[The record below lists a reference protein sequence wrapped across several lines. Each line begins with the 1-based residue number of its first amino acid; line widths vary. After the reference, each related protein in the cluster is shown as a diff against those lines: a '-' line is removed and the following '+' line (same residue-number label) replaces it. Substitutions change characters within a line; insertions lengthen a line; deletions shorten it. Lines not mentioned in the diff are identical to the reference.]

1 MAKGP
6 STTMRA
12 VVFAYHEVGARC
24 LQTLLDGGVEV
35 QLVITHT
42 DDPNERIWFT
52 SVAEVARQSGIPVI
66 TPESAK
72 APEIQE
78 RIALLAPDYIFSFY
92 YRQMIPMSVL
102 NLAKIA
108 PLNMH
113 GSLLPKY
120 RGRVPI
126 NWAVLHGETETGATL
141 HVMAEKPDAGDIVA
155 QEAVPI
161 GPDETAGDVF
171 GKVTRAAAETLQ
183 GVLPQ
188 LLKGDVPRRPNPVSE
203 GSYFGGRKPEDGR
216 IHWEQ
221 PAAQVYNLIR
231 AVAPPYPGA
240 FTDITTSRGVTR
252 ITVNAA
258 RRLDSPPN
266 LPANLAPGLHR
277 VGAKVIG
284 VCGDKMAVEITEFLV
299 EGAPGTPD
307 TLPEATITH

>member
-1 MAKGP
+1 MK
-6 STTMRA
+6 A

-24 LQTLLDGGVEV
+24 LQALLDGGVDV

-52 SVAEVARQSGIPVI
+52 SVAELAAKAGIPVI
-66 TPESAK
+66 TPESASK
-72 APEIQE
+72 PEVQA
-78 RIALLAPDYIFSFY
+78 RIAAIAPDYIFSFY

-155 QEAVPI
+155 QQAVPI
-161 GPDETAGDVF
+161 GPDETAGEVF
-171 GKVTRAAAETLQ
+171 ANVTAAAAETLK
-183 GVLPQ
+183 GVLPE
-188 LLKGDVPRRPNPVSE
+188 LLKGHVPRQPNDLAA

-221 PAAQVYNLIR
+221 TAQQVYNLIR

-240 FTDITTSRGVTR
+240 FTDIATAQGTER
-252 ITVNAA
+252 ITINAA
-258 RRLDSPPN
+258 RRLEGTFDRT
-266 LPANLAPGLHR
+266 PGIYR
-277 VGAKVIG
+277 TGSKVIG
-284 VCGDKMAVEITEFLV
+284 VCGDKMAVELTEF
-299 EGAPGTPD
+299 TPTTFD
-307 TLPEATITH
+307 PTTL

>member
-1 MAKGP
+1 
-6 STTMRA
+6 MRA

-24 LQTLLDGGVEV
+24 LQTLLDGGVDV

-52 SVAEVARQSGIPVI
+52 SVAEVAKAAGIPVI
-66 TPESAK
+66 TPESASEPGVQ
-72 APEIQE
+72 AQ
-78 RIALLAPDYIFSFY
+78 IAAIDPDYIFSFY

-155 QEAVPI
+155 QQAVPI
-161 GPDETAGDVF
+161 GPDETAGEVF
-171 GKVTRAAAETLQ
+171 ANVTTAAAATLNS
-183 GVLPQ
+183 VLPQ
-188 LLKGDVPRRPNPVSE
+188 LLKGDVPRRPNDLSQ

-221 PAAQVYNLIR
+221 TAAQVYNLIR

-240 FTDITTSRGVTR
+240 FCDVNTSQGTER
-252 ITVNAA
+252 ITINAA
-258 RRLDSPPN
+258 RRLNTPLD
-266 LPANLAPGLHR
+266 PGIAQNPGIYRL
-277 VGAKVIG
+277 GSKVIG
-284 VCGDKMAVEITEFLV
+284 VCGDKMALEITEF
-299 EGAPGTPD
+299 TPPTFD
-307 TLPEATITH
+307 PNPL

>member
-1 MAKGP
+1 
-6 STTMRA
+6 MRA

-24 LQTLLDGGVEV
+24 LQALLDGGVDV
-35 QLVITHT
+35 ALVVTHT

-52 SVAEVARQSGIPVI
+52 SVAEVARKAGIPVI
-66 TPESAK
+66 TPDSASEPDVE
-72 APEIQE
+72 A
-78 RIALLAPDYIFSFY
+78 RIATIAPDYIFSFY

-155 QEAVPI
+155 QQAVPI
-161 GPDETAGDVF
+161 GPDETAGEVF
-171 GKVTRAAAETLQ
+171 AKVTAVAAATLT
-183 GVLPQ
+183 GVLPS
-188 LLKGDVPRRPNPVSE
+188 LLKGEVPRRPNNLAE

-216 IHWEQ
+216 IDWQ
-221 PAAQVYNLIR
+221 QSAAQVYNLIR

-240 FTDITTSRGVTR
+240 FCDAETAKGTERVT
-252 ITVNAA
+252 INAA
-258 RRLDSPPN
+258 RRLDA
-266 LPANLAPGLHR
+266 LFDPGFAQKPGIYRL
-277 VGAKVIG
+277 GSKVIG
-284 VCGDKMAVEITEFLV
+284 VCGDKMALELIEF
-299 EGAPGTPD
+299 TPSTFD
-307 TLPEATITH
+307 PIPL

>member
-1 MAKGP
+1 MK
-6 STTMRA
+6 A

-24 LQTLLDGGVEV
+24 LQALLDAGVDV

-52 SVAEVARQSGIPVI
+52 SVAEVAQKAGIAVI
-66 TPESAK
+66 TPESARDPDVQ
-72 APEIQE
+72 A
-78 RIALLAPDYIFSFY
+78 RIAAIAPDYIFSFY

-102 NLAKIA
+102 SLARIA

-155 QEAVPI
+155 QQAVPI
-161 GPDETAGDVF
+161 GSDDTAGEVF
-171 GKVTRAAAETLQ
+171 AKVTAAAAETLKD
-183 GVLPQ
+183 VLPRLRQ
-188 LLKGDVPRRPNPVSE
+188 GDVPRRPNNLAE

-216 IHWEQ
+216 IHWDQ
-221 PAAQVYNLIR
+221 TAAQVYNLIR

-240 FTDITTSRGVTR
+240 FCDVETAQGIERVT
-252 ITVNAA
+252 INAA
-258 RRLDSPPN
+258 RRLNTPFD
-266 LPANLAPGLHR
+266 PGFAQKPGIYRL
-277 VGAKVIG
+277 GSKVIG
-284 VCGDKMAVEITEFLV
+284 VCGDKMALELIEF
-299 EGAPGTPD
+299 TPTTFD
-307 TLPEATITH
+307 PTPL

>member
-1 MAKGP
+1 MAEP
-6 STTMRA
+6 HQNAVRA

-24 LQTLLDGGVEV
+24 LQTLLDGGVDV

-52 SVAEVARQSGIPVI
+52 SVAEVAKAAGIPVI
-66 TPESAK
+66 TPESAS
-72 APEIQE
+72 APGVQAH
-78 RIALLAPDYIFSFY
+78 IAAIDPDYIFSFY

-102 NLAKIA
+102 NLARIA

-155 QEAVPI
+155 QQAVPI
-161 GPDETAGDVF
+161 GPDETAGEVF
-171 GKVTRAAAETLQ
+171 AKVTTAAAATLQ
-183 GVLPQ
+183 SVLPQ
-188 LLKGDVPRRPNPVSE
+188 LLKGDVPCRPNDLSQ

-221 PAAQVYNLIR
+221 TAAQVYNLIR

-240 FTDITTSRGVTR
+240 FCDVSTPQGTER
-252 ITVNAA
+252 ITINAA
-258 RRLDSPPN
+258 RRLNTPLD
-266 LPANLAPGLHR
+266 PGIAQKPGIYRL
-277 VGAKVIG
+277 GSKVIG
-284 VCGDKMAVEITEFLV
+284 VCGDKMALEITEF
-299 EGAPGTPD
+299 TPPTFD
-307 TLPEATITH
+307 PNPL

>member
-1 MAKGP
+1 MK
-6 STTMRA
+6 A

-24 LQTLLDGGVEV
+24 LQALLDGGVDV

-52 SVAEVARQSGIPVI
+52 SVAELAAKAGIPVI
-66 TPESAK
+66 TPESASE
-72 APEIQE
+72 PEVQA
-78 RIALLAPDYIFSFY
+78 RIAAIAPDYIFSFY

-102 NLAKIA
+102 NLAKIV

-155 QEAVPI
+155 QQAVPI
-161 GPDETAGDVF
+161 GPDETAGEVF
-171 GKVTRAAAETLQ
+171 AHVTAAAAQTLA

-188 LLKGDVPRRPNPVSE
+188 LLKGNVPRSTNNLSE

-216 IHWEQ
+216 IHWDQ
-221 PAAQVYNLIR
+221 TAQQVYNLIR

-240 FTDITTSRGVTR
+240 FTDVATANGTER
-252 ITVNAA
+252 ITINAA
-258 RRLDSPPN
+258 RRMEGIFYR
-266 LPANLAPGLHR
+266 APGIYR
-277 VGAKVIG
+277 TGSKVIG
-284 VCGDKMAVEITEFLV
+284 VCGDKMAVELTEF
-299 EGAPGTPD
+299 TPTTFD
-307 TLPEATITH
+307 PTTL

>member
-1 MAKGP
+1 
-6 STTMRA
+6 MRA

-24 LQTLLDGGVEV
+24 LQALLDGGVDV
-35 QLVITHT
+35 ALVITHT

-52 SVAEVARQSGIPVI
+52 SVAEVATQAGIPVI
-66 TPESAK
+66 TPASASEPDVQ
-72 APEIQE
+72 A
-78 RIALLAPDYIFSFY
+78 RIAAIAPDYIFSFY

-155 QEAVPI
+155 QQAVPI
-161 GPDETAGDVF
+161 EPDETAGEVF
-171 GKVTRAAAETLQ
+171 AKVTTAAAETLK

-188 LLKGDVPRRPNPVSE
+188 LLKGEVPRRPNQLSE

-216 IHWEQ
+216 INWQ
-221 PAAQVYNLIR
+221 QTAAQVYNLIR

-240 FTDITTSRGVTR
+240 FTDLATAQGNRR

-258 RRLDSPPN
+258 RRLDAPFK
-266 LPANLAPGLHR
+266 LPPGLYR
-277 VGAKVIG
+277 VGAKAIG
-284 VCGDKMAVEITEFLV
+284 VCGDKMAVQITDFLV
-299 EGAPGTPD
+299 DGMPGTPD
-307 TLPEATITH
+307 ALPEAVVTH

>member
-1 MAKGP
+1 
-6 STTMRA
+6 MRA

-24 LQTLLDGGVEV
+24 LQALLDGGVDV

-52 SVAEVARQSGIPVI
+52 SVAEVTRQAGIEVI
-66 TPESAK
+66 TPESASE
-72 APEIQE
+72 PEVQA
-78 RIALLAPDYIFSFY
+78 RIAGIAPDYIFSFY

-102 NLAKIA
+102 NLAKIL

-155 QEAVPI
+155 QQAVPI
-161 GPDETAGDVF
+161 GPDDTAGDIF
-171 GKVTRAAAETLQ
+171 AHVTTAAANTLK

-188 LLKGDVPRRPNPVSE
+188 LLKGDVPRRPNNLAE
-203 GSYFGGRKPEDGR
+203 GSYFGGRRPEDGR

-221 PAAQVYNLIR
+221 TAAQVYNLIR

-240 FTDITTSRGVTR
+240 FTDVTTANGTER
-252 ITVNAA
+252 ITINAA
-258 RRLDSPPN
+258 RRLEGTFDR
-266 LPANLAPGLHR
+266 APGIYR
-277 VGAKVIG
+277 TGSKVIG
-284 VCGDKMAVEITEFLV
+284 VCGDKMAVELTEF
-299 EGAPGTPD
+299 TPTTFD
-307 TLPEATITH
+307 PTTL

>member
-1 MAKGP
+1 MK
-6 STTMRA
+6 A

-24 LQTLLDGGVEV
+24 LQALLDAGVDV

-52 SVAEVARQSGIPVI
+52 SVAEVATRAGIPVI
-66 TPESAK
+66 TPDSA
-72 APEIQE
+72 ADPDVQA
-78 RIALLAPDYIFSFY
+78 RITAIAPDYIFSFY

-102 NLAKIA
+102 NLARIA

-155 QEAVPI
+155 QQAVPI
-161 GPDETAGDVF
+161 GPDETAGEVF
-171 GKVTRAAAETLQ
+171 AKVTMAAAETLK
-183 GVLPQ
+183 GVLPRLRQ
-188 LLKGDVPRRPNPVSE
+188 GEVPRRPNNLAE

-216 IHWEQ
+216 IHWDQ
-221 PAAQVYNLIR
+221 SATQVYNLIR

-240 FTDITTSRGVTR
+240 FCDVETAKGIERVT
-252 ITVNAA
+252 INAA
-258 RRLDSPPN
+258 RRLDK
-266 LPANLAPGLHR
+266 AAGAGFAPEFSQKPGIYRL
-277 VGAKVIG
+277 GSKVIG
-284 VCGDKMAVEITEFLV
+284 VCGDKMALELTEF
-299 EGAPGTPD
+299 TPP
-307 TLPEATITH
+307 TLDPTPL

>member
-1 MAKGP
+1 MAEP
-6 STTMRA
+6 RQSAMRA

-24 LQTLLDGGVEV
+24 LQALLDGGVDV

-52 SVAEVARQSGIPVI
+52 SVAEVARQAGIEVI
-66 TPESAK
+66 TPESASE
-72 APEIQE
+72 PEVQA
-78 RIALLAPDYIFSFY
+78 RIAGIAPDYIFSFY

-155 QEAVPI
+155 QQAVPI
-161 GPDETAGDVF
+161 GPDDTAGDVF
-171 GKVTRAAAETLQ
+171 AHVTTAAANTLK

-188 LLKGDVPRRPNPVSE
+188 LLKGNVPRRPNNLAE
-203 GSYFGGRKPEDGR
+203 GSYFGGRRPEDGR

-221 PAAQVYNLIR
+221 TAAQVYNLIR

-240 FTDITTSRGVTR
+240 FTDVTTANGTER
-252 ITVNAA
+252 ITINAA
-258 RRLDSPPN
+258 RRLEGTFDR
-266 LPANLAPGLHR
+266 APGIYR
-277 VGAKVIG
+277 TGSKVIG
-284 VCGDKMAVEITEFLV
+284 VCGDKMAVELTEF
-299 EGAPGTPD
+299 TPTTFD
-307 TLPEATITH
+307 PTTL

>member
-1 MAKGP
+1 MAEP
-6 STTMRA
+6 HQAPMRA

-24 LQTLLDGGVEV
+24 LQALLDGGVDV

-52 SVAEVARQSGIPVI
+52 SVAELAAKAGIPVI
-66 TPESAK
+66 TPESASEPDVL
-72 APEIQE
+72 A
-78 RIALLAPDYIFSFY
+78 RINTINPDYIFSFY

-141 HVMAEKPDAGDIVA
+141 HIMAEKPDAGDIVA
-155 QEAVPI
+155 QQAVPI
-161 GPDETAGDVF
+161 GPDETAGEVF
-171 GKVTRAAAETLQ
+171 AKVTAAAAESLK
-183 GVLPQ
+183 GVLPR
-188 LLKGDVPRRPNPVSE
+188 LLKGEVPRQPNNLSA

-221 PAAQVYNLIR
+221 TAAEVYNLIR

-240 FTDITTSRGVTR
+240 FCDVATPQGVER
-252 ITVNAA
+252 ITINAA
-258 RRLDSPPN
+258 RRLDTPLDPKFD
-266 LPANLAPGLHR
+266 LQPGIYRL
-277 VGAKVIG
+277 GSKVIG
-284 VCGDKMAVEITEFLV
+284 ICGDKMALELTEF
-299 EGAPGTPD
+299 TPTTFD
-307 TLPEATITH
+307 PTSL

>member
-1 MAKGP
+1 MK
-6 STTMRA
+6 A

-24 LQTLLDGGVEV
+24 LQALLDGGVDV

-52 SVAEVARQSGIPVI
+52 SVAELAAKANIPVI
-66 TPESAK
+66 TPESASEPDVQ
-72 APEIQE
+72 A
-78 RIALLAPDYIFSFY
+78 RIAAIAPDYIFSFY

-113 GSLLPKY
+113 GSLLPNY

-155 QEAVPI
+155 QRAVPI
-161 GPDETAGDVF
+161 GPDETAGEVF
-171 GKVTRAAAETLQ
+171 ANVTAAAAETLK

-188 LLKGDVPRRPNPVSE
+188 LLKGNVPRSPNNLAE

-221 PAAQVYNLIR
+221 TAQQVYNLIR

-240 FTDITTSRGVTR
+240 FTDVATANGTER
-252 ITVNAA
+252 ITINAA
-258 RRLDSPPN
+258 RRMEGTFDR
-266 LPANLAPGLHR
+266 APGIYR
-277 VGAKVIG
+277 TGSKVIG
-284 VCGDKMAVEITEFLV
+284 VCGDKMAVELTEF
-299 EGAPGTPD
+299 TPTTFD
-307 TLPEATITH
+307 PTTL

>member
-1 MAKGP
+1 
-6 STTMRA
+6 MRA

-24 LQTLLDGGVEV
+24 LQTLLDGGIDVA
-35 QLVITHT
+35 LVVTHT

-52 SVAEVARQSGIPVI
+52 SVAEVAKNAGIPMI
-66 TPESAK
+66 TPDSASESDVQA
-72 APEIQE
+72 
-78 RIALLAPDYIFSFY
+78 RIAAIAPDYIFSFY

-155 QEAVPI
+155 QQAVPI
-161 GPDETAGDVF
+161 GPDETAGEVF
-171 GKVTRAAAETLQ
+171 AKVTAAAAATLK
-183 GVLPQ
+183 GVLAQ
-188 LLKGDVPRRPNPVSE
+188 LLNGEVPRRPNNLSE

-216 IHWEQ
+216 IDWTQ
-221 PAAQVYNLIR
+221 TAGQVYNLIR

-240 FTDITTSRGVTR
+240 FSDITTPQGTCR

-258 RRLDSPPN
+258 RRLDTP
-266 LPANLAPGLHR
+266 LALEPGIYR
-277 VGAKVIG
+277 VGSKAIG
-284 VCGDKMAVEITEFLV
+284 VCGDKMTVQITEFLV
-299 EGAPGTPD
+299 DGTPGTLD
-307 TLPEATITH
+307 AIPEAAATH

>member
-1 MAKGP
+1 
-6 STTMRA
+6 MRA

-24 LQTLLDGGVEV
+24 LQALLNGGVDV

-52 SVAEVARQSGIPVI
+52 SVAEVAHQAGIPVI
-66 TPESAK
+66 TPDSASEPDVL
-72 APEIQE
+72 A
-78 RIALLAPDYIFSFY
+78 RITAIAPDYIFSFY

-102 NLAKIA
+102 NLAKVA

-141 HVMAEKPDAGDIVA
+141 HIMAGKPDAGDIVA
-155 QEAVPI
+155 QQAVPI
-161 GPDETAGDVF
+161 GPDETAGEVF
-171 GKVTRAAAETLQ
+171 ANVTAAAAETLT
-183 GVLPQ
+183 GVLPR
-188 LLKGDVPRRPNPVSE
+188 LLNGEVPRQPNNLAE

-221 PAAQVYNLIR
+221 TAAQVYNLIR

-240 FTDITTSRGVTR
+240 FTDLATPQGTCRLTI
-252 ITVNAA
+252 NAA
-258 RRLDSPPN
+258 RRLDTPFGLPPGIYR
-266 LPANLAPGLHR
+266 LGSKA
-277 VGAKVIG
+277 IG
-284 VCGDKMAVEITEFLV
+284 VCGDKMAVLITEFLV
-299 EGAPGTPD
+299 DGAHGTLD
-307 TLPEATITH
+307 RLPEAPVTH

>member
-1 MAKGP
+1 
-6 STTMRA
+6 MRA

-24 LQTLLDGGVEV
+24 LQALLDGGVEV
-35 QLVITHT
+35 ALVITHT

-52 SVAEVARQSGIPVI
+52 SVAELALQNNIPVI
-66 TPESAK
+66 TPDSASNIDVQ
-72 APEIQE
+72 A
-78 RIALLAPDYIFSFY
+78 RITAIAPDYIFSFY

-102 NLAKIA
+102 SLAKIA

-155 QEAVPI
+155 QQAVSI
-161 GPDETAGDVF
+161 GPDETAGEVF
-171 GKVTRAAAETLQ
+171 ANVTAAAAETLK

-188 LLKGDVPRRPNPVSE
+188 LLQGEVPCRPNNLAA

-221 PAAQVYNLIR
+221 TAAQVYNLIR

-240 FTDITTSRGVTR
+240 FTDLTTPAGNRR

-258 RRLDSPPN
+258 RRLDGAFD
-266 LPANLAPGLHR
+266 LPPGLYQI
-277 VGAKVIG
+277 ASKAIG
-284 VCGDKMAVEITEFLV
+284 VCGDKMAVQITEFLV
-299 EGAPGTPD
+299 DGVPGTPD
-307 TLPEATITH
+307 ALPEAVATH

>member
-1 MAKGP
+1 MK
-6 STTMRA
+6 A

-24 LQTLLDGGVEV
+24 LQALLDGGVDV

-52 SVAEVARQSGIPVI
+52 SVAELATKAGIPVI
-66 TPESAK
+66 TPESASE
-72 APEIQE
+72 PDVQQ
-78 RIALLAPDYIFSFY
+78 RIAAIAPDYIFSFY

-102 NLAKIA
+102 NLARIA

-126 NWAVLHGETETGATL
+126 NWAVLHGESETGATL

-155 QEAVPI
+155 QQAVPI
-161 GPDETAGDVF
+161 GPDETAGEVF
-171 GKVTRAAAETLQ
+171 AHVTAAAAQTLA

-188 LLKGDVPRRPNPVSE
+188 LLKREVPRRPNNLAE

-216 IHWEQ
+216 IHWNQ
-221 PAAQVYNLIR
+221 TAAQVYNLIR

-240 FTDITTSRGVTR
+240 FADIQTTSGIQR

-258 RRLDSPPN
+258 RRLDT
-266 LPANLAPGLHR
+266 LFDLKPGLYR
-277 VGAKVIG
+277 IDSKVIG
-284 VCGDKMAVEITEFLV
+284 VCGDKMAVELTDF
-299 EGAPGTPD
+299 TPTTFD
-307 TLPEATITH
+307 PTTL

>member
-1 MAKGP
+1 MAEP
-6 STTMRA
+6 RQSAMRA

-24 LQTLLDGGVEV
+24 LQALLDGGVDV

-52 SVAEVARQSGIPVI
+52 SVAEVARQAGIEVI
-66 TPESAK
+66 TPESASE
-72 APEIQE
+72 PEVQA
-78 RIALLAPDYIFSFY
+78 RIAGIAPDYIFSFY

-102 NLAKIA
+102 NLAKIL

-155 QEAVPI
+155 QQAVPI
-161 GPDETAGDVF
+161 GPDDTAGDVF
-171 GKVTRAAAETLQ
+171 AHVTTAAANTLK

-188 LLKGDVPRRPNPVSE
+188 LLKGDVPRRPNNLAE
-203 GSYFGGRKPEDGR
+203 GSYFGGRRPEDGR

-221 PAAQVYNLIR
+221 TAAQVYNLIR

-240 FTDITTSRGVTR
+240 FTDVTTANGTER
-252 ITVNAA
+252 ITINAA
-258 RRLDSPPN
+258 RRLEGTF
-266 LPANLAPGLHR
+266 ARAPGIYR
-277 VGAKVIG
+277 TGSKVIG
-284 VCGDKMAVEITEFLV
+284 VCGDKMAVELTEF
-299 EGAPGTPD
+299 TPTTFD
-307 TLPEATITH
+307 PTTL

>member
-1 MAKGP
+1 MK
-6 STTMRA
+6 A

-24 LQTLLDGGVEV
+24 LQALLDGGVDV

-52 SVAEVARQSGIPVI
+52 SVAELAAKANIPVI
-66 TPESAK
+66 TPESASEPDVQ
-72 APEIQE
+72 A
-78 RIALLAPDYIFSFY
+78 RIAAIAPDYIFSFY

-102 NLAKIA
+102 NLARIA

-155 QEAVPI
+155 QRAVPI
-161 GPDETAGDVF
+161 GPDETAGEVF
-171 GKVTRAAAETLQ
+171 ANVTAAAAETLK

-188 LLKGDVPRRPNPVSE
+188 LLKGNAPRSPNNLAE

-221 PAAQVYNLIR
+221 TAQQVYNLIR

-240 FTDITTSRGVTR
+240 FTDVATANGTER
-252 ITVNAA
+252 ITINAA
-258 RRLDSPPN
+258 RRMEGTFDR
-266 LPANLAPGLHR
+266 APGIYR
-277 VGAKVIG
+277 TGSKVIG
-284 VCGDKMAVEITEFLV
+284 VCGDKMAVELTEF
-299 EGAPGTPD
+299 TPTTFD
-307 TLPEATITH
+307 PTTL

>member
-1 MAKGP
+1 MK
-6 STTMRA
+6 A

-24 LQTLLDGGVEV
+24 LQALLDGGVDV

-52 SVAEVARQSGIPVI
+52 SVAELAAKANIPVI
-66 TPESAK
+66 TPESASEPDVQ
-72 APEIQE
+72 A
-78 RIALLAPDYIFSFY
+78 RIAAIAPDYIFSFY

-155 QEAVPI
+155 QRAVPI
-161 GPDETAGDVF
+161 GPDETAGEVF
-171 GKVTRAAAETLQ
+171 ANVTAAAAETLK

-188 LLKGDVPRRPNPVSE
+188 LLKGNVPRSPNNLAE

-221 PAAQVYNLIR
+221 TAQQVYNLIR

-240 FTDITTSRGVTR
+240 FTDVATAQGTER
-252 ITVNAA
+252 ITINAA
-258 RRLDSPPN
+258 RRMEGTFDR
-266 LPANLAPGLHR
+266 APGIYR
-277 VGAKVIG
+277 TGSKVIG
-284 VCGDKMAVEITEFLV
+284 VCGDKMAVELTEF
-299 EGAPGTPD
+299 TPTTFD
-307 TLPEATITH
+307 PTTL

>member
-1 MAKGP
+1 MK
-6 STTMRA
+6 A

-24 LQTLLDGGVEV
+24 LQALLDGGVDV

-52 SVAEVARQSGIPVI
+52 SVAELATKAGIPVI
-66 TPESAK
+66 TPESASE
-72 APEIQE
+72 PDVQQ
-78 RIALLAPDYIFSFY
+78 RIAAIAPDYIFSFY

-141 HVMAEKPDAGDIVA
+141 HIMAEKPDAGDIVA
-155 QEAVPI
+155 QQAVPI
-161 GPDETAGDVF
+161 GPDETAGEVF
-171 GKVTRAAAETLQ
+171 AHVTAAAAQTLA

-188 LLKGDVPRRPNPVSE
+188 LLKGDVPRRPNNLAE

-216 IHWEQ
+216 IHWDQ
-221 PAAQVYNLIR
+221 TAAQVYNLIR
-231 AVAPPYPGA
+231 AVASPYPGA
-240 FTDITTSRGVTR
+240 FADIQTTSGIQR

-258 RRLDSPPN
+258 RRLDT
-266 LPANLAPGLHR
+266 LFDLKPGLYR
-277 VGAKVIG
+277 IDSKVIG
-284 VCGDKMAVEITEFLV
+284 VCGDKMAVELTDF
-299 EGAPGTPD
+299 TPTTFD
-307 TLPEATITH
+307 PTTL

>member
-1 MAKGP
+1 MK
-6 STTMRA
+6 A

-24 LQTLLDGGVEV
+24 LQALLDGGVDV

-52 SVAEVARQSGIPVI
+52 SVAELATKAGIPVI
-66 TPESAK
+66 TPESASE
-72 APEIQE
+72 PDVQQ
-78 RIALLAPDYIFSFY
+78 RIAAIAPDYIFSFY

-102 NLAKIA
+102 NLARIA

-141 HVMAEKPDAGDIVA
+141 HIMAEKPDAGDIVA
-155 QEAVPI
+155 QQAVPI
-161 GPDETAGDVF
+161 GPDETAGEVF
-171 GKVTRAAAETLQ
+171 AHVTAAAAQTLA

-188 LLKGDVPRRPNPVSE
+188 LLKGDVPRRPNNLAE

-216 IHWEQ
+216 IHWDQ
-221 PAAQVYNLIR
+221 TAAQVYNLIR

-240 FTDITTSRGVTR
+240 FADIQTTSGIQR

-258 RRLDSPPN
+258 RRLDT
-266 LPANLAPGLHR
+266 LFDLKPGLYR
-277 VGAKVIG
+277 IDSKVIG
-284 VCGDKMAVEITEFLV
+284 VCGDKMAVELTDF
-299 EGAPGTPD
+299 TPTTFD
-307 TLPEATITH
+307 PTTL

>member
-1 MAKGP
+1 
-6 STTMRA
+6 MRA

-24 LQTLLDGGVEV
+24 LQALLDGGVDV

-52 SVAEVARQSGIPVI
+52 SVAEAATKTGIPVI
-66 TPESAK
+66 TPESASE
-72 APEIQE
+72 PEVQA
-78 RIALLAPDYIFSFY
+78 RIAAIAPDYIFSFY

-155 QEAVPI
+155 QQAVAI
-161 GPDETAGDVF
+161 GPDETAGEVF
-171 GKVTRAAAETLQ
+171 AKVTTAAATTLKH
-183 GVLPQ
+183 VLPR
-188 LLKGDVPRRPNPVSE
+188 LLNGEVPQRPNNLAE

-221 PAAQVYNLIR
+221 TAAQVYNLIR

-240 FTDITTSRGVTR
+240 FTDLSDDAGTRR

-258 RRLDSPPN
+258 RRLDTPFE
-266 LPANLAPGLHR
+266 LAPGIYR
-277 VGAKVIG
+277 VGAKAIG
-284 VCGDKMAVEITEFLV
+284 VCGDKMAVQITEFLV
-299 EGAPGTPD
+299 DGAPGTPD
-307 TLPEATITH
+307 ALPESFVTH

>member
-1 MAKGP
+1 MAETHHTPMK
-6 STTMRA
+6 A

-24 LQTLLDGGVEV
+24 LQALLDGGVDV

-52 SVAEVARQSGIPVI
+52 SVAELATKAGIPVI
-66 TPESAK
+66 TPESASE
-72 APEIQE
+72 PDVQQ
-78 RIALLAPDYIFSFY
+78 RIAAIAPDYIFSFY

-102 NLAKIA
+102 NLARIA

-126 NWAVLHGETETGATL
+126 NWAVLHGESETGATL

-155 QEAVPI
+155 QQAVPI
-161 GPDETAGDVF
+161 GPDETAGEVF
-171 GKVTRAAAETLQ
+171 AHVTAAAANTLA

-188 LLKGDVPRRPNPVSE
+188 LLTGEVPRRPNNLAE

-216 IHWEQ
+216 IHWDQ
-221 PAAQVYNLIR
+221 TAAQVYNLIR

-240 FTDITTSRGVTR
+240 FADIQTTSGIQR

-258 RRLDSPPN
+258 RRLDT
-266 LPANLAPGLHR
+266 LFDLKPGLYR
-277 VGAKVIG
+277 IDSKVIG
-284 VCGDKMAVEITEFLV
+284 VCGDKMAVELTDF
-299 EGAPGTPD
+299 TPTTFD
-307 TLPEATITH
+307 PTTL

>member
-1 MAKGP
+1 MK
-6 STTMRA
+6 A

-24 LQTLLDGGVEV
+24 LQALLDGGVDV

-52 SVAEVARQSGIPVI
+52 SVAELAAKAGITVI
-66 TPESAK
+66 TPESASE
-72 APEIQE
+72 PDVQT
-78 RIALLAPDYIFSFY
+78 RIAAIAPDYIFSFY

-155 QEAVPI
+155 QQAVPI
-161 GPDETAGDVF
+161 GPDETAGEVF
-171 GKVTRAAAETLQ
+171 GNVTTAAAETLKS
-183 GVLPQ
+183 VLPQ
-188 LLKGDVPRRPNPVSE
+188 LLKADVPRRPNNLSE

-216 IHWEQ
+216 IHWDQ

-240 FTDITTSRGVTR
+240 FSDIQTASGIQR

-258 RRLDSPPN
+258 RRLDTPFD
-266 LPANLAPGLHR
+266 LKPGIYR
-277 VGAKVIG
+277 IDSKVIG
-284 VCGDKMAVEITEFLV
+284 VCGDKMAVELTDF
-299 EGAPGTPD
+299 TPTTFD
-307 TLPEATITH
+307 PTTL

>member
-1 MAKGP
+1 MK
-6 STTMRA
+6 A

-24 LQTLLDGGVEV
+24 LQALLDAGVDV

-52 SVAEVARQSGIPVI
+52 SVAEVATRAGIPVI
-66 TPESAK
+66 TPDSA
-72 APEIQE
+72 ADPDVQA
-78 RIALLAPDYIFSFY
+78 RIAAIAPDYIFSFY

-102 NLAKIA
+102 NLARIA

-155 QEAVPI
+155 QQAVPI
-161 GPDETAGDVF
+161 GPDETAGEVF
-171 GKVTRAAAETLQ
+171 AKVTMAAAETLK
-183 GVLPQ
+183 GVLPRLRQ
-188 LLKGDVPRRPNPVSE
+188 GEVPRRPNNLAE

-216 IHWEQ
+216 IHWDQ
-221 PAAQVYNLIR
+221 SATQVYNLIR

-240 FTDITTSRGVTR
+240 FCDVETAKGIERVT
-252 ITVNAA
+252 INAA
-258 RRLDSPPN
+258 RRLDK
-266 LPANLAPGLHR
+266 AADAGFAPEFSQKPGIYRL
-277 VGAKVIG
+277 GSKVIG
-284 VCGDKMAVEITEFLV
+284 VCGDKMALELTEF
-299 EGAPGTPD
+299 TPPTFD
-307 TLPEATITH
+307 PTPL

>member
-1 MAKGP
+1 MK
-6 STTMRA
+6 A

-24 LQTLLDGGVEV
+24 LQALLDAGVDV

-52 SVAEVARQSGIPVI
+52 SVAEVAQKAGIAVI
-66 TPESAK
+66 TPESARDPDVQ
-72 APEIQE
+72 A
-78 RIALLAPDYIFSFY
+78 RIAAIAPDYIFSFY

-102 NLAKIA
+102 SLARIA

-155 QEAVPI
+155 QQAVPI
-161 GPDETAGDVF
+161 GSDDTAGEVF
-171 GKVTRAAAETLQ
+171 AKVTAAAAETLKD
-183 GVLPQ
+183 VLPRLRQ
-188 LLKGDVPRRPNPVSE
+188 GDVPRRPNNLAE

-216 IHWEQ
+216 IHWDQ
-221 PAAQVYNLIR
+221 TAAQVYNLIR

-240 FTDITTSRGVTR
+240 FCDVETAQGIERVT
-252 ITVNAA
+252 INAA
-258 RRLDSPPN
+258 RRLNTPFD
-266 LPANLAPGLHR
+266 PGFAQKPGIYRL
-277 VGAKVIG
+277 GSKVIG
-284 VCGDKMAVEITEFLV
+284 VCGDKMALELTEF
-299 EGAPGTPD
+299 TPTTFD
-307 TLPEATITH
+307 PTPL

>member
-1 MAKGP
+1 MK
-6 STTMRA
+6 A

-24 LQTLLDGGVEV
+24 LQALLDGGVDV

-52 SVAEVARQSGIPVI
+52 SVAELAAKAGIPVI
-66 TPESAK
+66 TPESASEPDVQ
-72 APEIQE
+72 A
-78 RIALLAPDYIFSFY
+78 RIAAIAPDYIFSFY

-155 QEAVPI
+155 QRAVPI
-161 GPDETAGDVF
+161 GPDETAGEVF
-171 GKVTRAAAETLQ
+171 ANVTAAAAETLK

-188 LLKGDVPRRPNPVSE
+188 LLKGNVPRSPNNLAE

-221 PAAQVYNLIR
+221 TAQQVYNLIR

-240 FTDITTSRGVTR
+240 FTDVATAQGTER
-252 ITVNAA
+252 IIINAA
-258 RRLDSPPN
+258 RRIEGTFDR
-266 LPANLAPGLHR
+266 APGIYR
-277 VGAKVIG
+277 TGSKVIG
-284 VCGDKMAVEITEFLV
+284 VCGDKMAVELTEF
-299 EGAPGTPD
+299 TPTTFD
-307 TLPEATITH
+307 PTTL

>member
-1 MAKGP
+1 MK
-6 STTMRA
+6 A

-24 LQTLLDGGVEV
+24 LQALLDGGVDV

-52 SVAEVARQSGIPVI
+52 SVAELATKAGIPVI
-66 TPESAK
+66 TPASASEPNVQ
-72 APEIQE
+72 A
-78 RIALLAPDYIFSFY
+78 RIAAIAPDYIFSFY

-155 QEAVPI
+155 QQAVPI
-161 GPDETAGDVF
+161 GPDETAGEVF
-171 GKVTRAAAETLQ
+171 AHVTAAAAETLK

-188 LLKGDVPRRPNPVSE
+188 LLKGEVPRRPNNLAA

-216 IHWEQ
+216 IHWAQ
-221 PAAQVYNLIR
+221 TAQQVYNLIR

-240 FTDITTSRGVTR
+240 FSDIEITNGSQR

-258 RRLDSPPN
+258 RRLDTPFA
-266 LPANLAPGLHR
+266 LQPGIYR
-277 VGAKVIG
+277 IGSKAIG
-284 VCGDKMAVEITEFLV
+284 VCGDKMAVELTEFV
-299 EGAPGTPD
+299 VDGAPGSLNS
-307 TLPEATITH
+307 LPEAPATH